1 MAGSVLKTGPKD
13 REQKK
18 TRKEQKN
25 KTKKDGDE
33 TEFMQH
39 SSRFALLSLYSD
51 SRYLD
56 MDLFHLFCTSK
67 PQTFFCCCCW
77 FLFRRTLSTV
87 GCSPRRGKRGDIES
101 AQTTVVIES
110 EANLID

>member
-1 MAGSVLKTGPKD
+1 VAGSVLKTGPKD
-13 REQKK
+13 REQ
-18 TRKEQKN
+18 N

-56 MDLFHLFCTSK
+56 MDLFPLFCTSK
-67 PQTFFCCCCW
+67 PETADLFFVVVVGFCFDECCQ
-77 FLFRRTLSTV
+77 LSGV
-87 GCSPRRGKRGDIES
+87 VQDGVKVDIES
-101 AQTTVVIES
+101 AQTTVVIET
-110 EANLID
+110 ETNLID